1 MHKPL
6 IIAAVAEKGGGK
18 GLFIRIIQELLP
30 DKKVVAVRFSDIWR
44 EILHLLA
51 REESREN
58 ISNLATAIRRLF
70 NDDGILVGAME
81 RRLAEIEGDIVILD
95 GLRKTEEV
103 EPLVRRRSGI
113 LVYIAASP
121 EVRFAR
127 RREHAET
134 TDERGMTWEQF
145 VRQDEMAPE
154 VAIRTIGETLADAT
168 VENNGTAEEFEARV
182 KEFLDRHVLPRLKG

>member
-1 MHKPL
+1 MHKPF

-44 EILHLLA
+44 EILRLLA

-95 GLRKTEEV
+95 GLRKAEEI
-103 EPLVRRRSGI
+103 EPLVRRRNGI

-121 EVRFAR
+121 EMRFGR

-134 TDERGMTWEQF
+134 TDEQGMTWEQF

>member
-95 GLRKTEEV
+95 GLRKAEEI
-103 EPLVRRRSGI
+103 EPLVRRRNGI

-121 EVRFAR
+121 EMRFGR

-134 TDERGMTWEQF
+134 TDEQGMTWEQF

>member
-18 GLFIRIIQELLP
+18 GLFIRTIQELLP

-44 EILHLLA
+44 EILRLLA

-95 GLRKTEEV
+95 GLRKAEEI
-103 EPLVRRRSGI
+103 EPLVRRRNGI

-121 EVRFAR
+121 EMRFGR

-134 TDERGMTWEQF
+134 TDEQGMTWEQF

>member
-44 EILHLLA
+44 EILRLLA

-95 GLRKTEEV
+95 GLRKAEEI
-103 EPLVRRRSGI
+103 EPLVRRRNGI

-121 EVRFAR
+121 EMRFGR

-134 TDERGMTWEQF
+134 TDEQGMTWEQF